1 MIRLDFKEIAP
12 RILPIR
18 SKSRQKSINLQLKT
32 KQPMKNRNSIL
43 VLALIALF
51 AFTTS
56 CKQNAEENKDAETEA
71 KTEDLTETPAKI
83 SIAKLEGSPAYADA
97 ALMLEDPA
105 GAEISSGGAIDFT
118 FKIENYEL
126 GAQTDSPNAEKL
138 ANSGKG
144 QHIHFI
150 LNNQPY
156 SAHYEPAFN
165 KEIPDGVHH
174 LVAFLSRSYH
184 ESVKNE
190 NSVVVR
196 KLMVGENPTD
206 SLGLDME
213 APTLIYSRP
222 KGTYA
227 GADAKSILL
236 DFFVL
241 NTTLTADGNKVKATI
256 NGEEFM
262 LTEWAPH
269 VISGLPM
276 GEVSIQLEL
285 VDANG
290 DVIPGPFNSVTRTVT
305 LTE

>member
-1 MIRLDFKEIAP
+1 
-12 RILPIR
+12 
-18 SKSRQKSINLQLKT
+18 
-32 KQPMKNRNSIL
+32 MKKLIIFP
-43 VLALIALF
+43 LALLLIT
-51 AFTTS
+51 AFS
-56 CKQNAEENKDAETEA
+56 CKEVKKGADEASKEAKEAETMKKEPI
-71 KTEDLTETPAKI
+71 TLT
-83 SIAKLEGSPAYADA
+83 KLEGSPAYSDA
-97 ALMLEDPA
+97 ELVLDAPKNTT
-105 GAEISSGGAIDFT
+105 IKQSGEIDFN
-118 FKIENYEL
+118 FAVNAYEL
-126 GAQTDSPNAEKL
+126 GAQTTGPNAELL

-156 SAHYEPAFN
+156 SAHYEPSFK

-196 KLMVGENPTD
+196 KLEIGENTED
-206 SLGLDME
+206 KLGLDID

-227 GADAKSILL
+227 GKDAENLML

-241 NTTLTADGNKVKATI
+241 NTSLSEDGNKVKATI

-262 LTEWAPH
+262 ITEWAPH
-269 VISGLPM
+269 VIKGLPM
-276 GEVSIQLEL
+276 GEVTITLEL
-285 VDANG
+285 IDSDGNLI
-290 DVIPGPFNSVTRTVT
+290 DGPFNSVNRSVT
-305 LTE
+305 LKS